1 MHNNTTDL
9 MFSEV
14 GTAEKL
20 FKRHRLIVHSAAT
33 WNNVLEV
40 GTAEKIKNIQV
51 AQWWCILPQFETM

>member
-1 MHNNTTDL
+1 